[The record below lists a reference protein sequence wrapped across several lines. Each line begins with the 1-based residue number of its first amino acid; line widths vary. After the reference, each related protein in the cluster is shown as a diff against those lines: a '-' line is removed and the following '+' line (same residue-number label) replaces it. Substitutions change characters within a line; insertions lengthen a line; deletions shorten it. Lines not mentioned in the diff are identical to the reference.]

1 MMSKHTLAMLQQI
14 AHGIAV
20 HFGNNC
26 EVLVHDLTA
35 DYTNSSIVIIENGTV
50 TMRKI
55 GDGPSHVV
63 LEALHSDHKTLE
75 DKLSYLTKTKDGRI
89 LKSSSMFIR
98 GENNAIEAVF
108 SINLDITPMQ
118 MAENVLQQ
126 LISPVSVKNEP
137 ENIPQNV
144 NDLLDELIEQSVRIV
159 AKPVALMN
167 KEDKIAAIKFLNESG
182 AFLITKSGDK
192 ISTYFG
198 ISKYTLYSYIDAGAT
213 GHQ

>member
-14 AHGIAV
+14 AHGIAI

-126 LISPVSVKNEP
+126 LISPISAKNEP

-159 AKPVALMN
+159 GKPVALMN
-167 KEDKIAAIKFLNESG
+167 KEDKIAAIKFLNGSG
-182 AFLITKSGDK
+182 ASLITKSGDK

-198 ISKYTLYSYIDAGAT
+198 ISKYTLYSYIDAGAS